1 MCLLPLNIG
10 NEVRA
15 GSGMVLKREH
25 MVRYLRP
32 NSLCFG
38 EK

>member
-15 GSGMVLKREH
+15 GSGIVLKREDA
-25 MVRYLRP
+25 VRYLRA
-32 NSLCFG
+32 NSLCFR

>member
-10 NEVRA
+10 NEVGA
-15 GSGMVLKREH
+15 GSGMVLKRENT
-25 MVRYLRP
+25 VRYLKA
-32 NSLCFG
+32 NSLCFR